1 MHNFPLDKAFQE
13 LDTYAVCT
21 CDVIDSMSECHAALG
36 EEPRPTL
43 GSSVGTRELRAFL
56 PRAWHPDPNQRPSAQ
71 ECLDSLSVM
80 EKPGLKLEQRR
91 EVKEEGHDE
100 EGQ

>member
-1 MHNFPLDKAFQE
+1 MSGH
-13 LDTYAVCT
+13 VCT
-21 CDVIDSMSECHAALG
+21 CDVIDSMSKCHAALG